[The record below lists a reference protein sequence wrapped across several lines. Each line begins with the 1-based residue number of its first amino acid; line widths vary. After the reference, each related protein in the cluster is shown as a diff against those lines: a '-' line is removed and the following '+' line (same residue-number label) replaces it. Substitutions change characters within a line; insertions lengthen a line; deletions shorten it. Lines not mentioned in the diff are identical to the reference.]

1 MRWSEKQAIQYLEE
15 NSAAPHGTI
24 VREVDR
30 YLAVPGQATAFT
42 VGMLKFISERERA
55 RQALGPKFDVRQYH
69 HIVLEN
75 GYLPLWAVHDR
86 VNEWIAAEQ
95 APLRALVESYWKDY
109 LHLNP
114 ALALSVGDFSL
125 EERFD
130 DSLTDQWRVQML
142 STLRRYSDALAKF
155 DPAKLSEDE

>member
-1 MRWSEKQAIQYLEE
+1 MRWSEKQAIQYLDE

-55 RQALGPKFDVRQYH
+55 GQALGPKFDVRHYH

-75 GYLPLWAVHDR
+75 GYLPLWAVQDR

-95 APLRALVESYWKDY
+95 SPFRALLENYWQDY
-109 LHLNP
+109 LHLDP
-114 ALALSVGDFSL
+114 ALALSVGDFSS

-130 DSLTDQWRVQML
+130 DSLTDERRARML
-142 STLRRYSDALAKF
+142 STLRRYSDT
-155 DPAKLSEDE
+155 LSK